1 MKLKYSSQ
9 GPIDSPS
16 NKPGARKQSTDIS
29 KQRTDLSTQARV
41 VQNRIVILQE
51 KWEKLN
57 DLLSVRKTRL
67 EESIQSQKVRLSRK
81 LTCTV
86 EIVIG

>member
-1 MKLKYSSQ
+1 MKLKYSTQ
-9 GPIDSPS
+9 GSIDSPI
-16 NKPGARKQSTDIS
+16 KLGARKQLTDVS
-29 KQRTDLSTQARV
+29 KQRTDLSAQARV

-67 EESIQSQKVRLSRK
+67 EESIQSQQVQ
-81 LTCTV
+81 TV
-86 EIVIG
+86 